1 MDSLKAL
8 LSRFLKS
15 KWKVRRGSSISAVG
29 ESGISVAGDGGNYS
43 VVSLRACGRV
53 DVLRSWLGENRRVG
67 SKAWSLIE

>member
-29 ESGISVAGDGGNYS
+29 ESGISVAGDGGYS
-43 VVSLRACGRV
+43 VVSLRACGGV